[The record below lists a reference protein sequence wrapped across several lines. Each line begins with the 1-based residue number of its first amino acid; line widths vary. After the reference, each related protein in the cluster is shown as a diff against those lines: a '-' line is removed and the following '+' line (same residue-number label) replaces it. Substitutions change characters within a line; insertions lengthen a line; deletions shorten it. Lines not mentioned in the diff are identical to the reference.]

1 MSILVQPYLS
11 IVVTTRNDNHG
22 GDLLLRTQTFVKG
35 LIHQCNKFDFFVE
48 LIVVEWNPPMGK
60 PLLNEVLPQPTPTDK
75 LCLRYIVVPNEIH
88 RQYISHNSIPLFQ
101 MIAKNVGIRRAKGE
115 YILCTNIDIL
125 FTDECFSR
133 LIKRDFEPN
142 VFYRANRM
150 DVDKSLLQFAN
161 FEEQLNF
168 AKTHIIKRLGKNSEL
183 KHVRGL
189 PSFFFGFTNSMKV
202 LDYFWGFVDR
212 LVQGDSY
219 VLNQLDTMACG
230 DFTIMQKDAW
240 IAIDGYVELDMYS
253 IHIDSMALYAAQL
266 RGMKQ
271 VIFNWKEVVYH
282 IDHADGWETITD
294 AAAMLRFLAKKP
306 GLDWWL
312 VVKATLQL
320 MKEGKTKYEL
330 NKPNWGFVDQHFDE
344 IVFNNC

>member
-1 MSILVQPYLS
+1 MSNSGQPYLS

-22 GDLLLRTQTFVKG
+22 GDLLLRTQTYVKG
-35 LIHQCNKFDFFVE
+35 LIHQCNKFNFFIE
-48 LIVVEWNPPMGK
+48 LIVVEWNPPVGK
-60 PLLNEVLPQPTPTDK
+60 PLLNEVLPQPLSTDK
-75 LCLRYIVVPNEIH
+75 LSLRYIVVPNEIH
-88 RQYISHNSIPLFQ
+88 QQYISHNSIPLFQ

-125 FTDECFSR
+125 FTDECFAR
-133 LIKRDFEPN
+133 MAKCDFQPHS
-142 VFYRANRM
+142 FYRANRL
-150 DVDKSLLQFAN
+150 DVDKGLLQVEGLEAQLDFA
-161 FEEQLNF
+161 Q
-168 AKTHIIKRLGKNSEL
+168 KHVIKRLGKNADL

-189 PSFFFGFTNSMKV
+189 PAFFFGFTNSMKI

-219 VLNQLDTMACG
+219 ALNQLDTMACG
-230 DFTIMQKDAW
+230 DFTIMHKEAW
-240 IAIDGYVELDMYS
+240 LAIDGYVELDMYS

-266 RGMKQ
+266 QSMKQ
-271 VIFNWKEVVYH
+271 EIFHWKEVVYH

-312 VVKATLQL
+312 VVKATIQL
-320 MKEGKTKYEL
+320 MKEGKIKFEL
-330 NKPNWGFVDQHFDE
+330 NKPTWGFSEHQFEE
-344 IVFNNC
+344 IVFNP